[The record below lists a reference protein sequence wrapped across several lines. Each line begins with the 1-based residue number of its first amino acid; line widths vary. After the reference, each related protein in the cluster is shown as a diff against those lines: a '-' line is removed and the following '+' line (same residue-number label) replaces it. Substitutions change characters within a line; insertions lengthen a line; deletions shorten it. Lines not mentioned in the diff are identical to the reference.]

1 MLKEQAAKLIVR
13 IAEKAAENAVC
24 KASPWD
30 KFQPEESARV
40 REWAEENRRN
50 KKTVC
55 CYFSRSMYGSCAGR
69 CWHV

>member
-1 MLKEQAAKLIVR
+1 MLMLKEQAAKLIVR

-50 KKTVC
+50 KKTV
-55 CYFSRSMYGSCAGR
+55 
-69 CWHV
+69 